1 MVTAKQFAEQADNGS
16 YIGIPYAKL
25 DCQAFVEQVMKDL
38 GCLPTNWRG
47 SNHMWRDA
55 VYNRNKI
62 VDSSLVPVGAWLFTV
77 KDDGKER
84 EKGYYDGLKN
94 AVHVGIYLGNNRVI
108 HSTSTTEQNGVQYS
122 EIWDKRWTHYALCKY
137 LDYSDQKEGEQDEA
151 QTPPSSHPR
160 VVKYIDV
167 TDLSNKQFANL
178 MQYLTEMVV
187 TRNG

>member
-1 MVTAKQFAEQADNGS
+1 MTTAKQFAEQADNGS

-47 SNHMWRDA
+47 SNHMWRDE
-55 VYNRNKI
+55 VYNRTKI
-62 VDSSLVPVGAWLFTV
+62 VDTSLIPIGAWLFTV

-108 HSTSTTEQNGVQYS
+108 HSTMDCVQYS
-122 EIWDKRWTHYALCKY
+122 DIWDARWTHFALCKY
-137 LDYSDQKEGEQDEA
+137 LQYETDKNEA
-151 QTPPSSHPR
+151 EKPQNSTASR
-160 VVKYIDV
+160 IVKYL
-167 TDLSNKQFANL
+167 DLIGLSDEQLCAL
-178 MQYLTEMVV
+178 MQFMTELVND
-187 TRNG
+187 NG